1 MYCVN
6 DPADVK
12 IQSTEFSSIGQNQSF
27 YFNFNVWHQLS
38 LHTAMFA
45 AVALWLLWRDNK
57 ENKSTKKRAGTQ
69 RRNKKKMAIVMWN
82 VWRGGA
88 FPNVSLSGNAFITSI
103 VIYRGEFCHSESGCL
118 RHWCLSLPTACST
131 LGDKNG
137 FLSVYQAKAWV
148 GSHFL
153 SLLFFCGSQH
163 ILVTG
168 QISLQDLCWL
178 WAYCNCNQYNIFIC
192 CWIIY
197 KRKFLFLIKLGCFGL
212 LCKLE

>member
-1 MYCVN
+1 MILLTLKFSQQN
-6 DPADVK
+6 SAQLVK
-12 IQSTEFSSIGQNQSF
+12 INHSTSTLMFGINYHYTLQCLQQ
-27 YFNFNVWHQLS
+27 WHYGYSEGTIKKTNPLKKGP
-38 LHTAMFA
+38 
-45 AVALWLLWRDNK
+45 ALR
-57 ENKSTKKRAGTQ
+57 EGI
-69 RRNKKKMAIVMWN
+69 KKKMAIVMWN